1 MFHINQNA
9 VHCINSDCP
18 RPYPQ
23 PWGNKFCHTCGAPL
37 QLLDRYVPLQRLGSG
52 GFAQIYTVW
61 DQKTQTEKVL
71 KVLVESSPK
80 ALELFAQEA
89 AVLTSLRH
97 PGVPR
102 VDADGYFSVQTWHT
116 TSVQG
121 NSKPHQFHCLV
132 MEKINGQTLEE
143 VFQQYPQGCPQ
154 EWVLNWLVQAVEILE
169 ELHKR
174 KIIHRDIKPANLM
187 LRTSQAFLNKGGTR
201 GDQLV
206 LIDFGGA
213 KQFNS
218 KLFGAKPSSTRL
230 YSSGY
235 SPPEQIAGGI
245 IGPATDFYALGR
257 TMIEMLTGKSFSEL
271 ENPVTGELLWRN
283 QVNISLQLADLL
295 DEMIQEDA
303 RSRPANAAIIQK
315 RLVNISRSPQQ
326 GLFSQIEQSFRQGFG
341 QVKGLLSQV
350 EDSVGQAVA
359 TSAHAVG
366 KTTLFIL
373 KAVFNVFLACLDTF
387 WTMLLTGIGASFGA
401 MAGFVLASRTTIDE
415 QVVGFMS
422 HQLAALVLNT
432 QALSGSELLLFTGAG
447 LGTAWG
453 LTLAGGFGQK
463 RRLFVM
469 SFMGIIS
476 YGFGWLVLQLITP
489 QQGPEGLVGLILAAV
504 SLLTI
509 SLGLRSHHIVHAV
522 IAAFGTAVVF
532 AVLIFFGF
540 PTNIFEFLRSPN
552 WNAIWLPV
560 TFFGFVGVFLSF
572 WLGVSSYLI
581 VPGLRLLGWR

>member
-23 PWGNKFCHTCGAPL
+23 PWGNKFCQTCGAPL
-37 QLLDRYVPLQRLGSG
+37 QLLDRYIPLQRLGSG

-89 AVLTSLRH
+89 AVLRSLRH

-102 VDADGYFSVQTWHT
+102 VDADGYFSLDVQMRYGA
-116 TSVQG
+116 SLQLR
-121 NSKPHQFHCLV
+121 QFRCLV

-143 VFQQYPQGCPQ
+143 VFQQYSQGCQ
-154 EWVLNWLVQAVEILE
+154 EEWVLNWLVQAVEILQ
-169 ELHKR
+169 ELHR
-174 KIIHRDIKPANLM
+174 HKIIHRDIKPSNLM
-187 LRTSQAFLNKGGTR
+187 LRTSQASHHKGGIK

-213 KQFNS
+213 KQFS
-218 KLFGAKPSSTRL
+218 SQLFGSKPSSTRL

-245 IGPATDFYALGR
+245 VGPAADFYALGR
-257 TMIEMLTGKSFSEL
+257 TMIEMLTGKSLSEL
-271 ENPVTGELLWRN
+271 ENPVTGELIWRKGLN
-283 QVNISLQLADLL
+283 VTPQLADLL
-295 DEMIQEDA
+295 DEMTQEDV
-303 RSRPANAAIIQK
+303 RSRPANAAILQK
-315 RLVNISRSPQQ
+315 RLVAISQVSPHK
-326 GLFSQIEQSFRQGFG
+326 GFLSQIEQSFRQGWG
-341 QVKGLLSQV
+341 QAKGLLSQV
-350 EDSVGQAVA
+350 EDSVGQAFS

-366 KTTLFIL
+366 QTTLFIL
-373 KAVFNVFLACLDTF
+373 KAIFAVLLACLDTF

-401 MAGFVLASRTTIDE
+401 IAGFVLASETTIDE
-415 QVVGFMS
+415 EITRFLS
-422 HQLAALVLNT
+422 HQLPALVLKT
-432 QALSGSELLLFTGAG
+432 PDLPGLELLLFLGAG

-453 LTLAGGFGQK
+453 LTVAGGFGQK
-463 RRLFVM
+463 RRFFVT

-476 YGFGWLVLQLITP
+476 YGFGWLVLQFITP
-489 QQGPEGLVGLILAAV
+489 QQGGEALVGLILAAV
-504 SLLTI
+504 SLLTL
-509 SLGLRSHHIVHAV
+509 SLGLRSHHIVHAI
-522 IAAFGTAVVF
+522 IAGFGTAVVF
-532 AVLIFFGF
+532 AGLIFLGF
-540 PTNIFEFLRSPN
+540 PTNIFDFFRLPN
-552 WNAIWLPV
+552 WNEIWLPA

-572 WLGVSSYLI
+572 WLGVSYYLI